1 MIDNVVLFTAIALLL
16 LMLLS
21 MIRLIGGPTILDR
34 ILGGN
39 IIGTKTTTLLLLI
52 GILYGDLAMF
62 VDIAIAYALLNFI
75 ATLGA
80 TRYFLRK
87 KNSDDTL
94 GDFLDREA
102 PIVNEST
109 VTAKGDAE

>member
-1 MIDNVVLFTAIALLL
+1 MLENIILYASVWLIF

-21 MIRLIGGPTILDR
+21 MYRLIAGPTVLDR

-52 GILYGDLAMF
+52 GILMGDLAMF

-87 KNSDDTL
+87 KRADEVLNEY
-94 GDFLDREA
+94 LDREA
-102 PIVNEST
+102 RPHDDQQSASSGESS
-109 VTAKGDAE
+109 

>member
-1 MIDNVVLFTAIALLL
+1 MLENSFLYAGVWLIF

-21 MIRLIGGPTILDR
+21 MYRLIAGPTVLDR

-52 GILYGDLAMF
+52 GILMGDLAMY

-87 KNSDDTL
+87 KHAEEILSN
-94 GDFLDREA
+94 FLDREA
-102 PIVNEST
+102 PLHDDQNTSASGENP
-109 VTAKGDAE
+109 

>member
-1 MIDNVVLFTAIALLL
+1 MVENIVLYAGIWLIF

-21 MIRLIGGPTILDR
+21 MYRLIAGPTVLDR

-52 GILYGDLAMF
+52 GILMGDLAMF

-87 KNSDDTL
+87 KRADEELSE
-94 GDFLDREA
+94 FLDREA
-102 PIVNEST
+102 PLHDEHHSAST
-109 VTAKGDAE
+109 GDNP

>member
-1 MIDNVVLFTAIALLL
+1 MVDTIFLYAAILLLL

-21 MIRLIGGPTILDR
+21 LYRVIGGPTVLDR

-39 IIGTKTTTLLLLI
+39 IVGTKTTVLLLLV
-52 GILYGDLAMF
+52 GIFYNDLGMF

-80 TRYFLRK
+80 TRFFLRK
-87 KNSDDTL
+87 RGSDEILEAALEEHAELVERADQ
-94 GDFLDREA
+94 LDGR
-102 PIVNEST
+102 S
-109 VTAKGDAE
+109 

>member
-1 MIDNVVLFTAIALLL
+1 MVEKVVFFSAIVLVL

-21 MIRLIGGPTILDR
+21 LYRVVAGPTVLDR

-39 IIGTKTTTLLLLI
+39 VIGTKTTALLLLI
-52 GILYGDLAMF
+52 GILYEDLGMF

-80 TRYFLRK
+80 TKFFLRK
-87 KNSDDTL
+87 RNSEEIIEAVLDKEAI
-94 GDFLDREA
+94 FLDGAEHREG
-102 PIVNEST
+102 ESS
-109 VTAKGDAE
+109 

>member
-1 MIDNVVLFTAIALLL
+1 MLENIILFAGIWLIF

-21 MIRLIGGPTILDR
+21 MYRLIVGPTVLDR

-52 GILYGDLAMF
+52 GILLHDLEMF

-87 KNSDDTL
+87 KRSDEVL
-94 GDFLDREA
+94 SDFLDREA
-102 PIVNEST
+102 PLHEETASST
-109 VTAKGDAE
+109 GENQ

>member
-1 MIDNVVLFTAIALLL
+1 MLDTVILYSSILLIF

-21 MIRLIGGPTILDR
+21 LYRVIGGPTVLDR
-34 ILGGN
+34 ILGSN
-39 IIGTKTTTLLLLI
+39 VIGTKTTALLLMI

-80 TRYFLRK
+80 TKFFLRK
-87 KNSDDTL
+87 RNTGEIL
-94 GDFLDREA
+94 VAVLDEEA
-102 PIVNEST
+102 PMLKTPDNDQKETS
-109 VTAKGDAE
+109 

>member
-1 MIDNVVLFTAIALLL
+1 MVDTIFLYSAILLLL

-21 MIRLIGGPTILDR
+21 LYRVIGGPTVLDR

-39 IIGTKTTTLLLLI
+39 IIGTKTTILLLLV
-52 GILYGDLAMF
+52 GIFYENLGMF

-80 TRYFLRK
+80 TKFFLRK
-87 KNSDDTL
+87 RDSGEIL
-94 GDFLDREA
+94 
-102 PIVNEST
+102 ES
-109 VTAKGDAE
+109 VLEEQAELVKRSNHANGGS

>member
-1 MIDNVVLFTAIALLL
+1 MLDTIILYAAILLIF

-21 MIRLIGGPTILDR
+21 LYRAIGGPTVLDR

-39 IIGTKTTTLLLLI
+39 VIGTKTTALLLLV

-62 VDIAIAYALLNFI
+62 VDIAMAYALLNFI

-80 TRYFLRK
+80 TKFFLRK
-87 KNSDDTL
+87 RNTAEL
-94 GDFLDREA
+94 LVAVLDEEA
-102 PIVNEST
+102 PVLKAS
-109 VTAKGDAE
+109 GDAKEETS

>member
-1 MIDNVVLFTAIALLL
+1 MLENIVLYTSIGLIF

-21 MIRLIGGPTILDR
+21 MYRLIAGPTVLDR

-52 GILYGDLAMF
+52 GILLGDLDMF

-80 TRYFLRK
+80 TKYFLRK
-87 KNSDDTL
+87 KRADEVLSE
-94 GDFLDREA
+94 FLDREERSHDDHHSA
-102 PIVNEST
+102 TSGENS
-109 VTAKGDAE
+109 

>member
-1 MIDNVVLFTAIALLL
+1 MLENVILYTAIALIF

-21 MIRLIGGPTILDR
+21 MIRLIGGPTVLDR

-39 IIGTKTTTLLLLI
+39 IIGTKTTILLLLI
-52 GILYGDLAMF
+52 GILMGDLAMF

-87 KNSDDTL
+87 KRANEIL
-94 GDFLDREA
+94 GSFLDREA
-102 PIVNEST
+102 PLLDDPAANAE
-109 VTAKGDAE
+109 GDKQ